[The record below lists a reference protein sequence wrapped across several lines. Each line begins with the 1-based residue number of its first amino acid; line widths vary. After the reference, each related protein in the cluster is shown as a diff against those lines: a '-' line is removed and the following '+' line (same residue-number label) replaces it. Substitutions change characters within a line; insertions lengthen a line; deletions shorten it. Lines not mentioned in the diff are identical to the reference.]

1 MFVSIY
7 IMDLDRRLS
16 DLGCGVELMK
26 VRVNSLLFADDLL
39 LVAESEEEMDLLLR
53 TFHSWCDDY
62 RMQVSELKSKIVS
75 SSDLEVWEIL
85 TPDFDFVCCI
95 EQLQHHKYLGVEVYP
110 TLARMTKSLNDK
122 ISSRAAS
129 FAKSILNVSK
139 TKADKVSVI
148 LAMWRNMALP
158 ALLYSTEVIPMTE
171 TCISSIER
179 WQCVVGKAA
188 LGVRTS
194 TANELTNID
203 LGMLH

>member
-95 EQLQHHKYLGVEVYP
+95 ELLYHHKYLGVEVYP

-188 LGVRTS
+188 LGVRTL

-203 LGMLH
+203 LGMLQ